1 MDIESRLSSSDT
13 SYAKIWLRLN
23 ACNHIIQSHVREYL
37 RIAHNLTPTRFE
49 ILAHINSSRYGLKM
63 GEISERLMVS
73 DGNITNVVKVLE
85 EEGYIRKK
93 ESIDDGRTVTLNL
106 TAKGKKILNKA
117 NEGLNDALYELM
129 SDLKETDSKKILK
142 ALSEL
147 KQIIDPNS
155 I

>member
-1 MDIESRLSSSDT
+1 
-13 SYAKIWLRLN
+13 
-23 ACNHIIQSHVREYL
+23 
-37 RIAHNLTPTRFE
+37 
-49 ILAHINSSRYGLKM
+49 M

-93 ESIDDGRTVTLNL
+93 ESVDDGRTVTLNL

-117 NEGLNDALYELM
+117 NEGLNEALYELM
-129 SDLKETDSKKILK
+129 GDLKETDSKKILK

>member
-13 SYAKIWLRLN
+13 TQARIWLRLN
-23 ACNHIIQSHVREYL
+23 ACNQIINRQVREYL
-37 RIAHNLTPTRFE
+37 RTVHNLTPTRFE

-85 EEGYIRKK
+85 EDGFIRKN
-93 ESIDDGRTVTLNL
+93 ESIDDGRTITLNL
-106 TAKGKKILNKA
+106 TTKGKKVLKKA
-117 NEGLNDALYELM
+117 HEGLNELLKELM
-129 SDLKETDSKKILK
+129 GDLKETDSKKILK
-142 ALSEL
+142 SLSEL